1 MEMLCIHLPIHC
13 VLHICTHLIRMLSL
27 SVCVHPDRQCRTQYI
42 RTYIWDTVTL
52 ALSSVAFS
60 DRCKWTVTRN
70 CVLVRF
76 YSPTNRFF
84 PGQSCNTLMCSI
96 QWKGV
101 LCRIDTSALSS
112 CIPLRRLTNGETN
125 IRLLHTLTSA

>member
-1 MEMLCIHLPIHC
+1 MHSPSNTLCIAHLR
-13 VLHICTHLIRMLSL
+13 TFNTYAL

-42 RTYIWDTVTL
+42 RTYIWDSITL

-60 DRCKWTVTRN
+60 DRCKWTVARN
-70 CVLVRF
+70 CVLVWF
-76 YSPTNRFF
+76 YSPTNRLF

-112 CIPLRRLTNGETN
+112 RIPLRLLTNGETN
-125 IRLLHTLTSA
+125 IRLLHTLTSV